1 MYAVI
6 FKARIRNLD
15 PSYVSTADRL
25 RELALRSYGCL
36 EFTSTTQDSREIAI
50 SYWSSRAHIQAWKD
64 ATEHKQA
71 QALGKS
77 RWYESYHVEIVEVLD
92 QYGSDDS

>member
-6 FKARIRNLD
+6 FKAKIKNLD
-15 PSYVSTADRL
+15 PSYVSAADRL
-25 RELALRSYGCL
+25 RELALRAYGCV
-36 EFTSTTQDSREIAI
+36 EFTSTTQDSWEIAI
-50 SYWSSRAHIQAWKD
+50 SYWPSRAHIQAWKD

>member
-1 MYAVI
+1 MYAVN
-6 FKARIRNLD
+6 FKAKIKNLD
-15 PSYVSTADRL
+15 PSYVSAADRL
-25 RELALRSYGCL
+25 RELALRAYGCV
-36 EFTSTTQDSREIAI
+36 EFTSTTQDSWEIAI
-50 SYWSSRAHIQAWKD
+50 SYWPSRAHIQAWKD